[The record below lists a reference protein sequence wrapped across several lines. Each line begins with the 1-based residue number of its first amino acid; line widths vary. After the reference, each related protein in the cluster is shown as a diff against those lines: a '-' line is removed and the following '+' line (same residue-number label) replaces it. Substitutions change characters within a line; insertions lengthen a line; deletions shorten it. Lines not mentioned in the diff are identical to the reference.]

1 MPYGNRLNRI
11 CRLVRRTLKVGVLP
25 QLITVDHKMRA
36 MREILTLSGQFL
48 FLVSIFPNAFILP
61 YPAVPMT
68 RGDLQ
73 ARRRN
78 GRLQGF

>member
-1 MPYGNRLNRI
+1 
-11 CRLVRRTLKVGVLP
+11 
-25 QLITVDHKMRA
+25 MRA